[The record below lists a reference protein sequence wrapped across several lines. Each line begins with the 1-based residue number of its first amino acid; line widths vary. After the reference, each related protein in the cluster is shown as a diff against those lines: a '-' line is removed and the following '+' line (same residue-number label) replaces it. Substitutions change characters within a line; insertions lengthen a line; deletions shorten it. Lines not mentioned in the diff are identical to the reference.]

1 MRGRAAGLRR
11 SIFNAV
17 IIQTL
22 HNISQDY
29 DQKATLLQ
37 EFAEWFSCAGLKP
50 ERKREKKEI
59 KSLDRFQRVPLLSA
73 VDTSNDV
80 PITPPLYA
88 ATVWHF
94 HRTFAPPRE
103 HDVTP

>member
-1 MRGRAAGLRR
+1 M
-11 SIFNAV
+11 
-17 IIQTL
+17 L

-29 DQKATLLQ
+29 YQKAMFYHKSLPSGSRVPAWNSSFKEL
-37 EFAEWFSCAGLKP
+37 
-50 ERKREKKEI
+50 KKEI
-59 KSLDRFQRVPLLSA
+59 KSLDLFQRVPLLSA